1 MYTSSTIL
9 NIAESWVKTAETQNQ
24 IFFYSNDIL
33 FVCKEM
39 NEIGQNAG
47 IAFLLPHAFAPVT
60 GRSYIV
66 FSF

>member
-1 MYTSSTIL
+1 
-9 NIAESWVKTAETQNQ
+9 
-24 IFFYSNDIL
+24 
-33 FVCKEM
+33 M

-66 FSF
+66 FSFQIDLNHMTTPFTWNSNSKQYLKLSFYTLIVQLF